1 MRRDSEVWKQAERL
15 LRETSLSYKEIGARI
30 GRTGQAVSVYCRQK
44 KLRELDYLNRPDREI
59 TMEFVEDCRRLAAL
73 GDVKPVIAD
82 KLGCNLRD
90 VFRALVGDEWINSVF
105 GSPAKRQRRAG
116 VVAEKE
122 VSSKAEAWLRVDYL
136 PYKNGSWVRCDHLAG
151 FISSSAVWVE
161 PGETRP
167 LFCVPVFLR
176 VTRADGVQRRGVYRW
191 GSIRQN
197 AERVAGGKLA
207 GAVGPTALW
216 EYSPAAAVVGV
227 AEVSAA
233 KKKPP

>member
-1 MRRDSEVWKQAERL
+1 MRRDPAVWKQAERL
-15 LRETSLSYKEIGARI
+15 LRETSLSYKEIGALI
-30 GRTGQAVSVYCRQK
+30 GRSGQAVSVYCREK

-59 TMEFVEDCRRLAAL
+59 TGEFIEDCKRLAAA

-90 VFRALVGDEWINSVF
+90 VFRALVGDDWLESVF
-105 GSPAKRQRRAG
+105 KSPAKRQRRAG
-116 VVAEKE
+116 VSAEKNF
-122 VSSKAEAWLRVDYL
+122 SGKAEAWLRGDYL
-136 PYKNGSWVRCDHLAG
+136 PYSNGALVRCDHLAG
-151 FISSSAVWVE
+151 YIEASAVWVE

-176 VTRADGVQRRGVYRW
+176 VTTADGVQRRGGYRW
-191 GSIRQN
+191 GSIRDN

-207 GAVGPTALW
+207 GDLQPTALW